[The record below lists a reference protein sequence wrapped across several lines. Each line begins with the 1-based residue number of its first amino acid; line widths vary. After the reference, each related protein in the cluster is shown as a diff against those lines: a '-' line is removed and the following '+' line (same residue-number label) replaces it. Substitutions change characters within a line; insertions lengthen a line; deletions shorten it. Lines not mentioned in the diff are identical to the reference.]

1 MNILEDFFSY
11 CAQGNFEKVKQIIQN
26 ETFNINTKNKNGWT
40 GLIIVCFNSHIEIAA
55 FLISKGANVN
65 AVNGKGTS
73 VFMYAKTPVLQNFK
87 GINIL
92 NLLIHNGAKINHL
105 DKFSKSVLDYVY
117 ELKNEELL
125 KWLISKGAKYSREI
139 NN

>member
-1 MNILEDFFSY
+1 MNILEDFFSC
-11 CAQGNFEKVKQIIQN
+11 CAHGKFEKIKQIVQN
-26 ETFNINTKNKNGWT
+26 KTFNIDTKNNNGWT
-40 GLIIVCFNSHIEIAA
+40 GLIIACFNSHVELAVY
-55 FLISKGANVN
+55 LISKGANVN

-87 GINIL
+87 GLNIL
-92 NLLIHNGAKINHL
+92 NLLISNGAKINHL
-105 DKFSKSVLDYVY
+105 DKFNKSVLDYVY
-117 ELKNEELL
+117 DLKDERLL

>member
-26 ETFNINTKNKNGWT
+26 ETFNINIKNRNGWT
-40 GLIIVCFNSHIEIAA
+40 GLIIACFNSHIEIAV
-55 FLISKGANVN
+55 FLISNGANVN

-92 NLLIHNGAKINHL
+92 NLLIHNGANINHL

-117 ELKNEELL
+117 ELKNEELS